1 MIFKLNEEINDPRL
15 TARNNK
21 LKANKITIDTLT
33 YDILDVLEDHGYD
46 ANADDV
52 IKFAEH
58 EADILWNTR
67 GTLNAEAWY
76 ENMFDEDPEQL
87 KRLTKKINESLDPN
101 EDDTLKNYAI
111 ELETGEIKVIKAK
124 SMDDAANKVMNEY
137 NIPLWAFGV
146 CGIVD
151 DDFAA
156 TCSKFESVDTSDLQT
171 IATQKKQASEL
182 TDMLK
187 EVEGDNNMVIKESYD
202 DSLYVDID
210 ELIGTLGRALEEGTR
225 NPDVF
230 AELAD
235 VYGRLVEMRD
245 AGYQLNTVQ
254 NESLK
259 ESRLVEG
266 PTDKDYMS
274 YSEVISS
281 LKEWADDDDELELTA
296 EYVIFD
302 NAGDPYRG
310 GSLFRDADPSEVI
323 NYLHSNAKELQQAT
337 CYYIEGYGA
346 YYIETET
353 KTIGIS
359 DDPRALH
366 LSQ

>member
-1 MIFKLNEEINDPRL
+1 MVYKLNESLFDDLPNPVFKDRYNDGLEWYRIDYEYSPEYGKSYDRETWVRAKNIKDAEQKFFEKHNDDCYISEIMDKETALGIDYEMESIDNDPIL
-15 TARNNK
+15 TTRNQ
-21 LKANKITIDTLT
+21 
-33 YDILDVLEDHGYD
+33 E
-46 ANADDV
+46 
-52 IKFAEH
+52 
-58 EADILWNTR
+58 
-67 GTLNAEAWY
+67 
-76 ENMFDEDPEQL
+76 
-87 KRLTKKINESLDPN
+87 
-101 EDDTLKNYAI
+101 
-111 ELETGEIKVIKAK
+111 
-124 SMDDAANKVMNEY
+124 
-137 NIPLWAFGV
+137 
-146 CGIVD
+146 
-151 DDFAA
+151 
-156 TCSKFESVDTSDLQT
+156 
-171 IATQKKQASEL
+171 
-182 TDMLK
+182 LK
-187 EVEGDNNMVIKESYD
+187 EVEGDNNNMVIKESYD

-210 ELIGTLGRALEEGTR
+210 ELIGTLGRALDEGMDH

-230 AELAD
+230 AEVAD

-254 NESLK
+254 SESLSEDLKVNNTYDRYCDDCDCITSQEYKGRKNYNGRYTPEDMFLCTDCGCENYFKVEDGDESLK
-259 ESRLVEG
+259 ESRLTEG

>member
-67 GTLNAEAWY
+67 GTLNAETWY

-87 KRLTKKINESLDPN
+87 KRLTKKMNELLDPN
-101 EDDTLKNYAI
+101 KDDTLKNYAI

-124 SMDDAANKVMNEY
+124 SMDDAANKVMNDY
-137 NIPLWAFGV
+137 DIPLWAFGV

-156 TCSKFESVDTSDLQT
+156 TCGKFESVDIEDKL
-171 IATQKKQASEL
+171 EGCHY
-182 TDMLK
+182 DGK
-187 EVEGDNNMVIKESYD
+187 EENMVIKEVYD

-210 ELIGTLGRALEEGTR
+210 EVIGTIGRALEEGTR
-225 NPDVF
+225 DPDVF

-245 AGYQLNTVQ
+245 VGYQLSVSQ
-254 NESLK
+254 
-259 ESRLVEG
+259 
-266 PTDKDYMS
+266 
-274 YSEVISS
+274 SE
-281 LKEWADDDDELELTA
+281 
-296 EYVIFD
+296 
-302 NAGDPYRG
+302 
-310 GSLFRDADPSEVI
+310 
-323 NYLHSNAKELQQAT
+323 
-337 CYYIEGYGA
+337 
-346 YYIETET
+346 
-353 KTIGIS
+353 
-359 DDPRALH
+359 
-366 LSQ
+366 